1 MRWDFGDFKAS
12 LIERLLRVPTKTFS
26 SKLSTVNH
34 QHGPPIQGN
43 ITVGV
48 LLFCPGERVLALYLR
63 GWHDVQNSWVK
74 PAISK
79 TFPSA
84 PWWGQ
89 LWQRTAS
96 GSIVCMLCFI
106 YFLWFLCKVYIFVR
120 RYHVVRQISMISDM
134 KSESC
139 SVWVTNGSEMS
150 LTWESLHCLRSSDFQ
165 KMNIQEQII
174 TAKI

>member
-1 MRWDFGDFKAS
+1 MRWDHGDFKAS
-12 LIERLLRVPTKTFS
+12 LIEHLPRVPTKTS
-26 SKLSTVNH
+26 YKPLTIKH

-43 ITVGV
+43 VTVGV
-48 LLFCPGERVLALYLR
+48 LLFRPGERVLALYLW
-63 GWHDVQNSWVK
+63 GWHGAQNSSVK

-79 TFPSA
+79 AFPSA

-89 LWQRTAS
+89 LCQRTAS

-120 RYHVVRQISMISDM
+120 HYHVVRQISVISDM

-139 SVWVTNGSEMS
+139 SVCVTNGSEMS